1 MPKIINFEPLYLKK
15 GRPVQERE
23 ETPYV
28 EWGEEELREG
38 PGEKVPVPAELA
50 EAKVPA
56 RTPCDEK
63 VGIVFAPKARAFGAR
78 GAPSAAS
85 PQSTYAFST
94 ACRYDVWLSRTRPL
108 KLGQNAVARARAA
121 GAAAGGARHHDDRQR
136 AVGRPGAGATAP
148 PAAPRRWRLT
158 SGHARSSKS
167 ENKPKNT
174 ARG

>member
-38 PGEKVPVPAELA
+38 PGEKAPVPEEQAQ
-50 EAKVPA
+50 AKNRRRPPT
-56 RTPCDEK
+56 RHFLDDHF
-63 VGIVFAPKARAFGAR
+63 GPKTRAFGAR

>member
-1 MPKIINFEPLYLKK
+1 MGRRRGPRRSGRKGPRPRGASSGQKSAQATMRRFLDDHFGPK
-15 GRPVQERE
+15 
-23 ETPYV
+23 T
-28 EWGEEELREG
+28 
-38 PGEKVPVPAELA
+38 
-50 EAKVPA
+50 
-56 RTPCDEK
+56 
-63 VGIVFAPKARAFGAR
+63 RAFGAR

-85 PQSTYAFST
+85 PQSTRAFST

-148 PAAPRRWRLT
+148 PAAPRRWWLT